1 MNLPDF
7 IKTGESETVEF
18 KEKFDERTIESA
30 VAFPNTRGGIIFIGV
45 SDKNNIKGIK
55 VGKETL
61 NQWTNQISQS
71 TDPRIIPELEEI
83 KIDGKTVIAVK
94 IKENPIKPISKKG
107 RCFKRV
113 DSSNRAMSAQE
124 VAQMHLHS
132 TGMSWDNYP
141 AKDTSLEDID
151 IDNVNRYI
159 RKARET
165 GRKKVGDD
173 EEPIQV
179 LEKMNLI
186 TEGQPT
192 WAAILLFSKET
203 NKFISQAAIHCG
215 RFKQKNI
222 VIDDRM
228 IVGTVLEQIEEAMDF
243 IRKNINVE
251 FVMTGKPQ
259 RDQIWD
265 YPLEALREAIINAV
279 CHRDYT
285 IFSNIEVRI
294 YDDKLI
300 IRSPG
305 FLPYGITLE
314 ELYKPHSSTL
324 RNKGLAEVLY
334 DTELIER
341 WGSGIEKIQQHCLDA
356 GLPEPI
362 FEEYQGFQVVFRKDV
377 YDEEYLRSLNLNE
390 RQIKAVMYVKEK
402 GQITNKEYQEVCA
415 TSNRTA
421 SRDLA
426 DLVSSGLFDQVGI
439 TGKGTVYIISYC
451 KDAKDATKAP

>member
-1 MNLPDF
+1 
-7 IKTGESETVEF
+7 
-18 KEKFDERTIESA
+18 
-30 VAFPNTRGGIIFIGV
+30 
-45 SDKNNIKGIK
+45 
-55 VGKETL
+55 
-61 NQWTNQISQS
+61 
-71 TDPRIIPELEEI
+71 
-83 KIDGKTVIAVK
+83 
-94 IKENPIKPISKKG
+94 
-107 RCFKRV
+107 
-113 DSSNRAMSAQE
+113 
-124 VAQMHLHS
+124 MHLHS
-132 TGMSWDNYP
+132 TGMSWDKYP
-141 AKDTSLEDID
+141 AKDSKLSDID
-151 IDNVNRYI
+151 IEKVKRYI
-159 RKARET
+159 KKAKET
-165 GRKKVGDD
+165 GRKKIGDD

-179 LEKMNLI
+179 LEKMKLI

-215 RFKQKNI
+215 RFKERTI

-228 IVGTVLEQIEEAMDF
+228 IVGTVFEQIDEAMDF

-265 YPLEALREAIINAV
+265 YPLEALREALINAV

-356 GLPEPI
+356 GLPEPV

-415 TSNRTA
+415 ISNRTA

-439 TGKGTVYIISYC
+439 TGKGTVYIKSYY